1 MSNPTKDDVLK
12 DLIEFFLEEE
22 SNDPKG
28 VLDWLVQG
36 NWDANDFMAAVQ
48 KLKTELALR
57 D

>member
-1 MSNPTKDDVLK
+1 VSKPTKDDVLK

-36 NWDANDFMAAVQ
+36 QWDANEFVAAVHKLQ
-48 KLKTELALR
+48 KELALR
-57 D
+57 A